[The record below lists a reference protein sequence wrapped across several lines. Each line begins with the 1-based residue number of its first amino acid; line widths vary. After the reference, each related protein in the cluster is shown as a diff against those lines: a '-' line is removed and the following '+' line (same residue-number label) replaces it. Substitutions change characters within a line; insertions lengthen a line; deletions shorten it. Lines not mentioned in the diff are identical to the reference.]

1 MACAIKNTDH
11 TPCGNPPTHHWGIV
25 EFCCN
30 HFDQFVATLF
40 ETKGGIDERRHIEI
54 VEEYNRRTGRTSV
67 IPGADCE
74 SEKKREP

>member
-1 MACAIKNTDH
+1 
-11 TPCGNPPTHHWGIV
+11 V

-30 HFDQFVATLF
+30 HFDKFVATLF